1 MEQELQSEDYK
12 EKVFYDSPFAKSF
25 LKLSD
30 EDRAGLHL
38 KINAVTLQSLSK
50 TFRTQKKKKK
60 KKILDLFK
68 NQIDS
73 AYITSDAGAIFRDLI
88 GKYELKNLEK
98 R

>member
-1 MEQELQSEDYK
+1 MIVHLQK
-12 EKVFYDSPFAKSF
+12 IF

-60 KKILDLFK
+60 KKK
-68 NQIDS
+68 KS
-73 AYITSDAGAIFRDLI
+73 
-88 GKYELKNLEK
+88 
-98 R
+98 

>member
-60 KKILDLFK
+60 KKK
-68 NQIDS
+68 KKKS
-73 AYITSDAGAIFRDLI
+73 
-88 GKYELKNLEK
+88 
-98 R
+98 